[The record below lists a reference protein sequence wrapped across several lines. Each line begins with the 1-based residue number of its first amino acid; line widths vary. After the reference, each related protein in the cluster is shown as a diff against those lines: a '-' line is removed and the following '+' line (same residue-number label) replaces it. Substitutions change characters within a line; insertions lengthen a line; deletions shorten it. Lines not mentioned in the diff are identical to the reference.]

1 MSEDF
6 EWSTSEEAQNLS
18 DGTIQQVLSN
28 LATGATH
35 SWELGT
41 RTEALLELQS
51 PSFSVFSSQ
60 PIPPPSS
67 LTSSANSSLSTIFN
81 ISLTVVNA
89 RPNDTADAQPLFAK
103 DTAAGDPC
111 SMGVAVLLSNWTGAQ
126 GADFGGAAEQQ
137 LRFIL
142 EDVPKTSDGAISHR
156 VSELQLWEAERELDG
171 RSDSV
176 YMVPPFLAYY
186 GALTANQSLLEE
198 SYNQIKLYRK
208 YLKDSNSS
216 AGGLWQH
223 IVLGPSANDP
233 GHWSTGNAWAAAGML
248 RVYATILHSQYSNP
262 LKSHREDL
270 GNWVNEIHDG
280 MYAHLDPSSGL
291 FFNYVD
297 NSSTFLDA
305 SSTALLASTVYRN
318 ALLTGQHR
326 HIPHAEIS
334 RKALFGSNSDG
345 SPSHFDSNGW
355 LTPVVNPENTGA
367 EGSKSPEGQAFV
379 IELEAAWS
387 DWVNA
392 GSPGANS
399 GRRSVVVP
407 LGWGW
412 GSLVVGVGSLLMIF
426 CLHSFLAKESKRK
439 HQEMTRRPKAG
450 ARCLWTTNEIASLIR
465 TACAVQIWL
474 AFYAFTNDIA
484 IFISIRKSA
493 FESVTVPF
501 HAVRRQVLASRSLVV
516 EASGSGSGLGTLDD
530 KCIFCLIIQG
540 KIPSFK
546 IAETELS
553 LAFLDIN
560 PVSEG
565 HTLVIPK
572 HHAITLHDLP
582 DPSLADILPL
592 AKKIAGSL
600 DVKEF
605 NIVQVRLGPLL
616 LIL

>member
-1 MSEDF
+1 M
-6 EWSTSEEAQNLS
+6 
-18 DGTIQQVLSN
+18 
-28 LATGATH
+28 
-35 SWELGT
+35 
-41 RTEALLELQS
+41 
-51 PSFSVFSSQ
+51 
-60 PIPPPSS
+60 
-67 LTSSANSSLSTIFN
+67 
-81 ISLTVVNA
+81 
-89 RPNDTADAQPLFAK
+89 
-103 DTAAGDPC
+103 
-111 SMGVAVLLSNWTGAQ
+111 
-126 GADFGGAAEQQ
+126 
-137 LRFIL
+137 
-142 EDVPKTSDGAISHR
+142 
-156 VSELQLWEAERELDG
+156 
-171 RSDSV
+171 

-233 GHWSTGNAWAAAGML
+233 GHWSTGTSFPSLLPSLLSLPRRREIDDDVLGNAWAAAGML

-345 SPSHFDSNGW
+345 STSHFDSNGW

-412 GSLVVGVGSLLMIF
+412 GEFGCWCGEFGDDFVSGIFSAVFYCRFFRRFGFSLGDWFGFGLLTLIFRRHFFVFVLVLLYRYSYSVVLF
-426 CLHSFLAKESKRK
+426 HCHF
-439 HQEMTRRPKAG
+439 
-450 ARCLWTTNEIASLIR
+450 LWTIGL
-465 TACAVQIWL
+465 
-474 AFYAFTNDIA
+474 
-484 IFISIRKSA
+484 
-493 FESVTVPF
+493 SVL
-501 HAVRRQVLASRSLVV
+501 VLWIGWDR
-516 EASGSGSGLGTLDD
+516 GL
-530 KCIFCLIIQG
+530 
-540 KIPSFK
+540 
-546 IAETELS
+546 
-553 LAFLDIN
+553 
-560 PVSEG
+560 
-565 HTLVIPK
+565 
-572 HHAITLHDLP
+572 
-582 DPSLADILPL
+582 
-592 AKKIAGSL
+592 
-600 DVKEF
+600 
-605 NIVQVRLGPLL
+605 
-616 LIL
+616 